1 MIYALI
7 FDLDGTLLDL
17 PIDYPRMY
25 EEFKDIMGV
34 AEVRPILET
43 IKLISNPKTL
53 QRVFEIWEI
62 FELAILNKITVHQE
76 GMKIYE
82 QYVDLPRA
90 LVTMQGKEIIRKILA
105 KFHLSF
111 DVISTREDSFS
122 RIEQLNVVMEKLGAS
137 AGKVLFVG
145 NMDNDAVAARQ
156 VGCQFLRVK

>member
-1 MIYALI
+1 M
-7 FDLDGTLLDL
+7 
-17 PIDYPRMY
+17 
-25 EEFKDIMGV
+25 
-34 AEVRPILET
+34 
-43 IKLISNPKTL
+43 
-53 QRVFEIWEI
+53 
-62 FELAILNKITVHQE
+62 AILNKITVHQE

-122 RIEQLNVVMEKLGAS
+122 RIEQLNDVMEKLGAS

-145 NMDNDAVAARQ
+145 NMNNDAVAARQ